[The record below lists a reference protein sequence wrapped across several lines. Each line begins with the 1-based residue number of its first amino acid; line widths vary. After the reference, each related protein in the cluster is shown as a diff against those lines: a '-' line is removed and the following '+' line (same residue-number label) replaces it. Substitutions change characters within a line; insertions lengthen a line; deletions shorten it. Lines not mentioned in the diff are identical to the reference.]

1 MNITR
6 AAWYGI
12 MVMTVVSW
20 VLLITIA
27 IVGVKT
33 LGWPA
38 IAAGFVT
45 IALWCGK
52 IIWEEVL
59 VEELHKS

>member
-1 MNITR
+1 MNIK
-6 AAWYGI
+6 WGWVLS
-12 MVMTVVSW
+12 MLVLVW